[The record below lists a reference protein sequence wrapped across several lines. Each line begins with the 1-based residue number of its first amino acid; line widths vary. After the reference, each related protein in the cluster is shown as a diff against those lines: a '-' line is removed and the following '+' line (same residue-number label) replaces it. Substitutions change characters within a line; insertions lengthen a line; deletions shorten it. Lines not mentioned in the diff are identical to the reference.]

1 MFQVFHICEGGK
13 KISFL
18 CPNGTIF
25 QQTELICDW
34 WFKVNCA
41 ASPGHYAESS
51 EILSRARQV
60 ARDKDNKPKQAVNA
74 TNNDQRS
81 KKFSK
86 LSDELEDNYDF
97 EDISLPLSNQ
107 PNNALNID
115 REGKASKLQENSK
128 SNESQEFAA
137 SSSFV
142 GGGGQ
147 PNFNGYYY
155 MQPNGNKAA
164 QSTDQRA
171 EVAPVSTTTA
181 TPPTTTTTITTT
193 TATATLTVT
202 RGSPAQDPNVQSDGA
217 FNGYHYREPE
227 RTARRFQTARP
238 PKESEKPSSPQK
250 FQTTPATPVTVPHRG
265 TTKYRDNVNVNP
277 LNKKHTEV
285 DPNRKPFIIKVADPV
300 DQEERPVPTTPS
312 SFNRNEFTQS
322 PTRYETPRTTPFY
335 TPTVPSIVTT
345 RATFSNRFG
354 NARPPANSNKVAEH
368 AMEMMR
374 TIKDLKL
381 DAPPQVQSATESD
394 DQAKRSGLVIP
405 PSSGPQTL
413 HSLALYFATAV
424 DSLVTKPADVTT
436 KPLSPMLANI
446 DARIGNITKLEGTL
460 VSEHTQHQYETLFG
474 TDKLNALRTAN
485 QKEKKAKN
493 IDLRGND
500 ANQLNDETKDR
511 SSHDTN
517 DLETEFSNNPI
528 IAAAG
533 TKQIR
538 ELAQVFTHALSAY
551 LHDPS
556 TFRKVLAEI
565 RPTEPPPIAPPQR
578 FTQNHNARNSRTKE
592 FDDNAAY
599 YTTTQS
605 PLSATTTTEEFEVL
619 DFSDVTLST
628 PASKEQLFDSS
639 NEGTTTSSA
648 ATTTVPSTTISDAF
662 DSTRSQILED
672 SLKHIDHVPASRV
685 LTQPLESFAINQY
698 NGNSLLDGTT
708 EPSNPLAI
716 EINGGL
722 SEGTTNYPYLEE
734 LDNIPVQFNESTNF
748 LSNRFDFVN
757 RKNSTDRH
765 QNNGNLLPPTTT
777 TEYPNYGTTI
787 LPPLFPPFDL
797 MQPDAVNSAFSAPNN
812 DIQPPIDDDDLQR
825 AHSQSIYGNGKNDV
839 DHRQGKE
846 YLLKNQADFGPL
858 KTKNG
863 HYITEVTSNGASA
876 VTPNPNLVKT
886 TLPDSGRISSSTWS
900 TSYTVFLDPL
910 TINDG
915 LMGSNEQ
922 NTVTPSINTY
932 LPQSTPTTPY
942 DSFETTTFA
951 AVTDRRKGKS
961 IGTTT
966 TTTTPPQTTDDY
978 MQVMQRKANQMFGS
992 LNDTSADHLMN
1003 VMKKADRN
1011 KTVRRLILLLVQTC
1025 DDNVDYNKTVEQ
1037 TRKALLSALISMDN
1051 KIPDENDIQIIH
1063 SNSLRQ
1069 DKGLSEPQYSR
1080 TSTPVAATTVPSS
1093 ATTSTQ
1099 LPITTYHRSLSA
1111 RIEQQTY
1118 STPLPQQY
1126 AFGAETTTT
1135 TTFPQS
1141 IYSTNY
1147 PTTTD
1152 LYTTT
1157 NFEVDDTTTTSPPST
1172 TTYYPTTAY
1181 PTTTTYAPAPTTIRQ
1196 RSQAIRQSNRLAKDL
1211 DAYLEN
1217 QDDSNFNVN
1226 QSHRHSDARAL
1237 ELLRSLYSL
1246 AGRFGK

>member
-1 MFQVFHICEGGK
+1 MPSKYYFGFLISYGFCLEIQFILRFIPFQVFHICEGGK

-60 ARDKDNKPKQAVNA
+60 ARDKDIKVKVAVN
-74 TNNDQRS
+74 TTKEHKNHKYS
-81 KKFSK
+81 KGAEES
-86 LSDELEDNYDF
+86 LDDNYDF
-97 EDISLPLSNQ
+97 EDIALPSTKQ
-107 PNNALNID
+107 QNID
-115 REGKASKLQENSK
+115 REGKAHNLQDGSK

-142 GGGGQ
+142 NGGQ
-147 PNFNGYYY
+147 ANGFNGYYY
-155 MQPNGNKAA
+155 KQPSGNQAS
-164 QSTDQRA
+164 QTSNQRV
-171 EVAPVSTTTA
+171 EPAPGSNTA
-181 TPPTTTTTITTT
+181 TTTTTTSP
-193 TATATLTVT
+193 TLTVT
-202 RGSPAQDPNVQSDGA
+202 RGSGQDSNVQNDGS
-217 FNGYHYREPE
+217 FNGYQYREPE
-227 RTARRFQTARP
+227 RSGRRFQTARP
-238 PKESEKPSSPQK
+238 PKDSQKPSTPDK
-250 FQTTPATPVTVPHRG
+250 FQTTPATPVTVPNRG
-265 TTKYRDNVNVNP
+265 TTKYRDNVPSNGKQKPVGS
-277 LNKKHTEV
+277 
-285 DPNRKPFIIKVADPV
+285 DSNRKPFIIKVPDPA
-300 DQEERPVPTTPS
+300 DQEERPAPTTPT
-312 SFNRNEFTQS
+312 SFIRNEFTQ
-322 PTRYETPRTTPFY
+322 PPRYETTRSTPFY
-335 TPTVPSIVTT
+335 TPTVPTFVTT
-345 RATFSNRFG
+345 QATFSNRFG
-354 NARPPANSNKVAEH
+354 TARPSANTNKIAEH

-381 DAPPQVQSATESD
+381 ETPAQQQSVAE
-394 DQAKRSGLVIP
+394 QEKRSGLVIP

-436 KPLSPMLANI
+436 KPLPPMLANL
-446 DARIGNITKLEGTL
+446 DARIGNITKLDNTL
-460 VSEHTQHQYETLFG
+460 VSEQTKQQYETLFG
-474 TDKLNALRTAN
+474 TDKFNTLRAAP
-485 QKEKKAKN
+485 QKKAKS
-493 IDLRGND
+493 IDFRGND
-500 ANQLNDETKDR
+500 ANLLGDDPK
-511 SSHDTN
+511 SHTQHDNN

-565 RPTEPPPIAPPQR
+565 RPTEPPPLAPP
-578 FTQNHNARNSRTKE
+578 QNHNARNSRTKE
-592 FDDNAAY
+592 FDDGLGAA
-599 YTTTQS
+599 THS
-605 PLSATTTTEEFEVL
+605 ALSAAGPTTTEEFEVL

-628 PASKEQLFDSS
+628 PSSKEQLLDGSS
-639 NEGTTTSSA
+639 DLTTTTISPTTGSA
-648 ATTTVPSTTISDAF
+648 STVSDAF

-698 NGNSLLDGTT
+698 NGNSLGDSTT

-722 SEGTTNYPYLEE
+722 SEGTTNYPYIEE
-734 LDNIPVQFNESTNF
+734 FDNVQFNESTNF
-748 LSNRFDFVN
+748 LSNRFEFFSQL
-757 RKNSTDRH
+757 KNSSDKYQT
-765 QNNGNLLPPTTT
+765 PTTT
-777 TEYPNYGTTI
+777 TEFPFFGTTI
-787 LPPLFPPFDL
+787 QPIFPPFDL
-797 MQPDAVNSAFSAPNN
+797 MQPAAVNSAFGAPKNE
-812 DIQPPIDDDDLQR
+812 ILPPIDDDDLQR

-839 DHRQGKE
+839 DHRQGKD
-846 YLLKNQADFGPL
+846 YLTKNQNDFGPL
-858 KTKNG
+858 KTKSG
-863 HYITEVTSNGASA
+863 HYITEISSNGGSGGGGAG

-932 LPQSTPTTPY
+932 LPQSTPTTTNG
-942 DSFETTTFA
+942 DAFETTTFA
-951 AVTDRRKGKS
+951 SATDRRKGKAVP
-961 IGTTT
+961 TTT
-966 TTTTPPQTTDDY
+966 QQPQTTDDY
-978 MQVMQRKANQMFGS
+978 IQVMQRKANQMFGS

-1003 VMKKADRN
+1003 VMKKADRS

-1037 TRKALLSALISMDN
+1037 TRKALLNALISMDS
-1051 KIPDENDIQIIH
+1051 KIPDENELQIINA
-1063 SNSLRQ
+1063 NSFRY
-1069 DKGLSEPQYSR
+1069 DKAYDSVQNR
-1080 TSTPVAATTVPSS
+1080 VAGSP
-1093 ATTSTQ
+1093 TTSTQ
-1099 LPITTYHRSLSA
+1099 LPITTYHRSLNA
-1111 RIEQQTY
+1111 RFEQQPF

-1126 AFGAETTTT
+1126 AFSADTT
-1135 TTFPQS
+1135 TTFPFAYTTS
-1141 IYSTNY
+1141 Y

-1157 NFEVDDTTTTSPPST
+1157 DGDSVDTTTTPPPPPT
-1172 TTYYPTTAY
+1172 TTYYPTTTY
-1181 PTTTTYAPAPTTIRQ
+1181 PTTTTFATPTTTTTPPFVATTKQRQ
-1196 RSQAIRQSNRLAKDL
+1196 QPIRQSNRLAKDL
-1211 DAYLEN
+1211 DKYLDN
-1217 QDDSNFNVN
+1217 QDDMNFNVN
-1226 QSHRHSDARAL
+1226 QVHRHSDARAL